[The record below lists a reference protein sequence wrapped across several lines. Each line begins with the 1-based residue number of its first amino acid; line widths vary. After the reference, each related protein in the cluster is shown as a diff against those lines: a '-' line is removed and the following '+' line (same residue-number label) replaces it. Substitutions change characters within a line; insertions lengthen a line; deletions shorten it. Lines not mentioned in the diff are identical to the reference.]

1 MATNVQPRA
10 GKKIT
15 VGAPDGPHIKIPAAY
30 TITVTGEAPYDLRLD
45 VTWDAN
51 LGRHTL
57 HQLTITEQPDGD
69 YVRMSQINQIALA
82 EIIERSLANDVLGG
96 PGGWQQLVAEHGDD
110 DPIAVDALVYLLSHA
125 LGGQS
130 PSATIAIARGL
141 SPASGP
147 KRAANARQAGLI
159 PPAVEPG
166 KAFAKWGFGLA
177 RATPDSAR

>member
-1 MATNVQPRA
+1 
-10 GKKIT
+10 
-15 VGAPDGPHIKIPAAY
+15 
-30 TITVTGEAPYDLRLD
+30 
-45 VTWDAN
+45 
-51 LGRHTL
+51 
-57 HQLTITEQPDGD
+57 
-69 YVRMSQINQIALA
+69 
-82 EIIERSLANDVLGG
+82 VLGG

-166 KAFAKWGFGLA
+166 KAFANWAFSVT
-177 RATPDSAR
+177 RSRPDSAR

>member
-1 MATNVQPRA
+1 MIA
-10 GKKIT
+10 
-15 VGAPDGPHIKIPAAY
+15 VGPPGGPLVKIPAAY
-30 TITVTGEAPYDLRLD
+30 TITVAGEPPYDLRLD
-45 VTWDAN
+45 VAWDPS

-57 HQLTITEQPDGD
+57 HELTITEQPDGV
-69 YVRMSQINQIALA
+69 YVRMSRISQIALA
-82 EIIERSLANDVLGG
+82 ELIERSLVADVLGG
-96 PGGWQQLVAEHGDD
+96 PDGWPQLVAEHAED
-110 DPIAVDALVYLLSHA
+110 DPGAVDALVYLLSHA

-166 KAFAKWGFGLA
+166 KASG
-177 RATPDSAR
+177 